1 MALPSYK
8 EIVDLIKKGATFEAQ
23 EQIMA
28 LREAAIELQEENLA
42 LRERVKVLEEQQKI
56 KAQAEFDGSVY
67 WLVEGANRMGPFCQR
82 CLDVDQKLVR
92 LQDWD
97 EDVWVCHACKM
108 HPPRQPGRR

>member
-28 LREAAIELQEENLA
+28 LREAAIELQEDNLA
-42 LRERVKVLEEQQKI
+42 LRDKVKALEEQLRI
-56 KAQAEFDGSVY
+56 KSQIQFDGSVY
-67 WLVEGANRMGPFCQR
+67 WLADGDARTGPYCQR
-82 CLDVDQKLVR
+82 CYDVEQRLVR

-97 EDVWVCHACKM
+97 EDVWVCHACKVM
-108 HPPRQPGRR
+108 PPRQGRGR